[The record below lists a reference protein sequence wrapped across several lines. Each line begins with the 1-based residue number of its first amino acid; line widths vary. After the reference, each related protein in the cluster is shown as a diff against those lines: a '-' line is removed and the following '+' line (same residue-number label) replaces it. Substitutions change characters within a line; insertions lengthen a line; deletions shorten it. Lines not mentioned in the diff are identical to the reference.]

1 MGGCAQGSGTC
12 GVLVWPSTVTTD
24 SGDSSQE
31 LRILGM
37 PVKTSGQVLG
47 VCVCVCVGGCEG
59 VYVCT
64 SVLHVCEPVHM
75 WVGVKIHMC
84 VHVHEHVWIAHTRVC
99 EPVHV

>member
-1 MGGCAQGSGTC
+1 M
-12 GVLVWPSTVTTD
+12 
-24 SGDSSQE
+24 
-31 LRILGM
+31 
-37 PVKTSGQVLG
+37 
-47 VCVCVCVGGCEG
+47 CVCVGGCEG

-64 SVLHVCEPVHM
+64 SVLHMCEPVHM